1 MFANMIQKKII
12 LASQSPRRKY
22 LLEDMGFEFEVLVKD
37 VDESF
42 PSDIPIEQVAEYIAN
57 KKAAAF
63 EEELTS
69 ENLIITADTVVIH
82 ENKILGKPKSFAEA
96 RTMIKGLSN
105 GQHQVISGVCLS
117 THEKKISFSDL
128 SEVFIS
134 EINETEMNY
143 YIENYSPLDKAG
155 AYGIQEWFGHAKVSK
170 IVGSYTNIMGLPTAK
185 LYEHLVNF

>member
-1 MFANMIQKKII
+1 MIQKKII